1 MDKSAS
7 LVGVAARVAQAR
19 TLGPMKRLRL
29 GLLLVIASGAAFL
42 VADTPF
48 DAGTW
53 PLPAPNF
60 SIRIPFKL
68 RFPGDYLIELSMPR
82 ASADQIH
89 VVDETLPCDL
99 SYTIEKDGASEKPR
113 RISSVSSTGEYGWA
127 NVVLY
132 QAGAR
137 FHLNRGDYIISIYG
151 GLGCAAAASRG
162 ATVAIA
168 EDVRSPTEHY
178 LFSTLVRTFALLAL
192 FGGLGVFAI
201 IEFRG
206 RA

>member
-1 MDKSAS
+1 
-7 LVGVAARVAQAR
+7 
-19 TLGPMKRLRL
+19 MKRFRL
-29 GLLLVIASGAAFL
+29 GLVLIIACGAAFL

-53 PLPAPNF
+53 PLPAPKL

-68 RFPGDYLIELSMPR
+68 RFPGDYVIELSMPR

-99 SYTIEKDGASEKPR
+99 SYTIEKNGVPEQPR
-113 RISSVSSTGEYGWA
+113 GISSVSSTGEYGWA

-132 QAGAR
+132 QGGAP
-137 FHLNRGDYIISIYG
+137 FHLNRGDYVISLYG
-151 GLGCAAAASRG
+151 GVGCAAASARG
-162 ATVAIA
+162 ATVAIV
-168 EDVRSPTEHY
+168 EDVHHPTEHY
-178 LFSTLVRTFALLAL
+178 LFSTLLRNLAFLAL
-192 FGGLGVFAI
+192 FGGLSVLAI
-201 IEFRG
+201 IEIRG